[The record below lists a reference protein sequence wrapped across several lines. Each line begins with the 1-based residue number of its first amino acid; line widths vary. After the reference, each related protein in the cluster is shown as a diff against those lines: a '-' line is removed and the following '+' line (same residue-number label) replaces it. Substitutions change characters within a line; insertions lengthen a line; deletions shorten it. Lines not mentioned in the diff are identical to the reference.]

1 MAAEIIEEV
10 AEELILEEG
19 ETEGNIVEETPAEV
33 PEPEE
38 AVEVEEP
45 EEEEV
50 PEQYRGKSQAELAK
64 MLQDAQ
70 QEIGHK
76 GNELGALRKSFEQL
90 ASQQPAAPKPEP
102 EPADDVDYF
111 VDPQTAVNRQI
122 DNHPTLRQAQQV
134 VQQMQYAQGLATLQQ
149 RHPDVK
155 DVVGSEDFRKWVSE
169 SPARVSRYQRAD
181 QLGDVDEADD
191 LISTFKQIQQA
202 GTAAKEVAT
211 KAQKQAVKSASVGT
225 SQGAATD
232 GGSRRIYRRADIRQL
247 MRTDPDR
254 YEALQ
259 PEIMQAYAEGR
270 VRD

>member
-1 MAAEIIEEV
+1 MAAEIVEEV
-10 AEELILEEG
+10 QEELVLQEG

-45 EEEEV
+45 EEEV

-70 QEIGHK
+70 QEIGYK

-111 VDPQTAVNRQI
+111 VDPQKAVNRQI

-134 VQQMQYAQGLATLQQ
+134 VQQMQYAQGLATLQ
-149 RHPDVK
+149 
-155 DVVGSEDFRKWVSE
+155 
-169 SPARVSRYQRAD
+169 
-181 QLGDVDEADD
+181 
-191 LISTFKQIQQA
+191 
-202 GTAAKEVAT
+202 
-211 KAQKQAVKSASVGT
+211 
-225 SQGAATD
+225 
-232 GGSRRIYRRADIRQL
+232 
-247 MRTDPDR
+247 
-254 YEALQ
+254 
-259 PEIMQAYAEGR
+259 R
-270 VRD
+270 VRHE